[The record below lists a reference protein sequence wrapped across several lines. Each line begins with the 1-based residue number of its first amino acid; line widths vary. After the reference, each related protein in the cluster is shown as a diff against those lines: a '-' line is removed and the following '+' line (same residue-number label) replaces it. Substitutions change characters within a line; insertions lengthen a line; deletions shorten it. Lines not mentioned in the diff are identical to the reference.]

1 MLNKIKEWAKAL
13 KADVMTLW
21 YAYQDPLCPLLSKL
35 LVGFIVAY
43 ALSPIDLIPD
53 FIPIIGY
60 LDEMILLPILIT
72 IAIKT
77 IPNQVFTT
85 AKAKA
90 TEHLQRKN
98 PKPHFKPHLWLGA
111 LFILSIWVLIIWHHL
126 VPIVLA

>member
-21 YAYQDPLCPLLSKL
+21 YAYQDPQCPLLSKL

-98 PKPHFKPHLWLGA
+98 PKPRLWLGA

-126 VPIVLA
+126 VPIVLT

>member
-1 MLNKIKEWAKAL
+1 MALQTATFRIEGVAPLLMNNVQKADPLNKWAKAL

-21 YAYQDPLCPLLSKL
+21 YAYQDPQCPSLSKL

-53 FIPIIGY
+53 FIPVIGY

-90 TEHLQRKN
+90 TEN
-98 PKPHFKPHLWLGA
+98 PT
-111 LFILSIWVLIIWHHL
+111 
-126 VPIVLA
+126 